1 MWQLLAKFQIILLHN
16 GEDKINGKCEV
27 KNFAARKYLN
37 NDCIGETCNETLD
50 MNGPISTA

>member
-27 KNFAARKYLN
+27 KNFAARKKLEKILFYLYL
-37 NDCIGETCNETLD
+37 ETIFL
-50 MNGPISTA
+50 IQKIY

>member
-27 KNFAARKYLN
+27 KNFAARKKQMKILY
-37 NDCIGETCNETLD
+37 DTVTYFKMGFIC
-50 MNGPISTA
+50 STVW

>member
-27 KNFAARKYLN
+27 KNFAARKKLVSVN
-37 NDCIGETCNETLD
+37 SIKLTTL
-50 MNGPISTA
+50 TASALS